1 MVKYY
6 ASYLQDGR
14 IVQEVCDELRV
25 IGLIERISNSDFGRT
40 ISNFKVY
47 PEVRIYDTVFCLSEL
62 SKGVVIA
69 LALDSILVALD
80 SGKRCIVQST
90 DFINLSNPLDFPM
103 TLFISFSKC
112 DAKAVEAFQVFKETG
127 KIITGYESL
136 ASMSDQ
142 LIAWI
147 EDSLRKGSKR
157 FIFQELERLDSSLV
171 MLSSKFFADLKIGLW
186 YGYNVDRGSKVMNL
200 DTFRVEEWN
209 GHLNRFIPVVS
220 APEQVDQAVAVDYF
234 ID

>member
-1 MVKYY
+1 MKYY

-14 IVQEVCDELRV
+14 VNQEVCDELRV
-25 IGLIERISNSDFGRT
+25 MELLERISNSDFGRT
-40 ISNFKVY
+40 ISNFRMY

-80 SGKRCIVQST
+80 SGKRCIVKSV
-90 DFINLSNPLDFPM
+90 DFINLSSPLDFPM

-112 DAKAVEAFQVFKETG
+112 DVKAVEAFRVFRETG
-127 KIITGYESL
+127 KITAGYESL
-136 ASMSDQ
+136 AGMNDQ
-142 LIAWI
+142 LLAWI

-157 FIFQELERLDSSLV
+157 FIFQELEQLVSSLI
-171 MLSSKFFADLKIGLW
+171 MLSNKFFVDLRITVW
-186 YGYNVDRGSKVMNL
+186 YGYSVDRGSKVVNL
-200 DTFRVEEWN
+200 DTFRIEEWN
-209 GHLNRFIPVVS
+209 GRLYRFIPVVS
-220 APEQVDQAVAVDYF
+220 VSDPIDQAVAVDCF